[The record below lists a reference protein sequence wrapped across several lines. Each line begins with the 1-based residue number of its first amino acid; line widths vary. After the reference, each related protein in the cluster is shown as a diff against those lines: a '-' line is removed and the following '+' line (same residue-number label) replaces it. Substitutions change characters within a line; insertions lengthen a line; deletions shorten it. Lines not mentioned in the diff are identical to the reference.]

1 MKKALMVLVVLFL
14 FYLVPNYKVEAL
26 SDSFYVGEYLSG
38 EYIVKI
44 NETSGKY
51 EQMRAFRRKSDNR
64 IVYCI
69 ELWEGINE
77 HKNLIGYD
85 NNPYEEVGIPQ
96 YIWDKIVLISYYGY
110 GYQNHTDKKWI
121 AITQFMIWKE
131 LSPESILYFTDTLN
145 GKKINKYESE
155 IAEINEL
162 IKSHST
168 LPSFNN
174 QTINLRYKENY
185 ELIDTNNILNKYDII
200 GDGGLTV
207 VKNDNILT
215 VNKETLNSSQILLEN
230 SDKLYNNS
238 PIIYVDPSGQDVLA
252 AGSYRPIY
260 SIVNF
265 ELPASTINLNKL
277 DRDTNSKIP
286 QGDALLKG
294 SIIELLDHDGNVIS
308 SKEINDNSELV
319 FENIGYGSYYL
330 KEIKPGEGYLLN
342 SNLIEL
348 EVNSE
353 FQNINFYNDVIK
365 EKVVFNK
372 YTRNPLT
379 DETNL
384 EEGAI
389 FSLYN
394 SDNEKI
400 TTFKTDENGT
410 YELTLPYGNYILKQ
424 DYGKKNHSY
433 INDISI
439 SINSNGNTKYYN
451 LYNEELT
458 SLVKIINIDSDS
470 NLPILESGAKFRIIK
485 LDEEIKTLVTND
497 LGITDS
503 IILSSGKYKVEQ
515 ISSINNYEIN
525 SDIIEFE
532 IDENTVFN
540 KIDNNNLLEIM
551 VPNNK
556 LKSRIEVIK
565 KTEHYLNDILVNT
578 ETNELTDISIYASQ
592 DIYSKDGIKIY
603 EKDSLVTSDLY
614 YGSYYI
620 INPINGSK
628 IELVL
633 DTPNTR
639 KVEIIEKIYRYEETE
654 NKNTVNEELKECE
667 KRDDNQDLEEE
678 IITNV
683 PNTYNKQNINYF
695 GALLIYIGFII
706 NNKEKKDEKTK

>member
-1 MKKALMVLVVLFL
+1 MKKALMVLAVLFL

-77 HKNLIGYD
+77 HKNLVGYD
-85 NNPYEEVGIPQ
+85 NNPYEEVGMSQ

-131 LSPESILYFTDTLN
+131 LSPESTLYFTDTLN
-145 GKKINKYESE
+145 GKKVNKYESE
-155 IAEINEL
+155 MTEINEL

-185 ELIDTNNILNKYDII
+185 QLIDNNNILDKYDII
-200 GDGGLTV
+200 SNGGLIVT
-207 VKNDNILT
+207 KNNNTLIVNKDNIHP
-215 VNKETLNSSQILLEN
+215 SQVLLVN
-230 SDKLYNNS
+230 SDKIYNSS
-238 PIIYVDPSGQDVLA
+238 PIIYVDPNGQDILA
-252 AGSYRPIY
+252 AGSYYPIH
-260 SIVNF
+260 SVVNF
-265 ELPASTINLNKL
+265 ELPSSTIKLTKL
-277 DRDTNSKIP
+277 DADTNSKIP

-294 SIIELLDHDGNVIS
+294 SIIKLLDQDGNVIS
-308 SKEINDNSELV
+308 EKEINDNSELL

-330 KEIKPGEGYLLN
+330 KEIKSGNGYLLN
-342 SNLIEL
+342 NNLIKL

-353 FQNINFYNDVIK
+353 FQEINFYNEVIK
-365 EKVVFNK
+365 EKIIFKK
-372 YTRNPLT
+372 YIRNPLT
-379 DETNL
+379 DETNI

-389 FSLYN
+389 FSIYN
-394 SDNEKI
+394 SNNKKI

-424 DYGKKNHSY
+424 DYGQKNHSY
-433 INDISI
+433 IDDISI

-458 SLVKIINIDSDS
+458 SLVKIINTDSDS

-485 LDEEIKTLVTND
+485 LDNEIETLVTNG

-525 SDIIEFE
+525 SNIIEFE

-565 KTEHYLNDILVNT
+565 KTEHYLNNILVNT

-592 DIYSKDGIKIY
+592 DIYSKDGIKVY

-620 INPINGSK
+620 INPINSSK

-667 KRDDNQDLEEE
+667 KRDDKQDLEEE
-678 IITNV
+678 IITDV

-706 NNKEKKDEKTK
+706 NNKEKKNEKTK